1 MQAKQMFPTYV
12 FAKVQRDRVPRVVE
26 ELRKYSEIEF
36 SAQVT
41 GRYDLVMRLNTNIPE
56 QIYNIVNKIR
66 AIQGVHATNTFVAND
81 GFTNGQKLDAQ
92 GVWGF
97 SLLSVNKPLPEVI
110 QKLKKLPALYDASC
124 VPGQFDIIMSYKA
137 QNYEQL
143 MKTTVEQIA
152 QTEGIWRSETLF
164 AYQPNFN
171 VKA

>member
-12 FAKVQRDRVPRVVE
+12 LAKVQRDRVPHVVE
-26 ELRKYSEIEF
+26 ELRKFSEIEF

-41 GRYDLVMRLNTNIPE
+41 GRYDLVVRLKTSIPE
-56 QIYNIVNKIR
+56 QVYSIVNRIR
-66 AIQGVHATNTFVAND
+66 TIHGVNATNTFLAND

-110 QKLKKLPALYDASC
+110 QRLKKLPALYDASC
-124 VPGQFDIIMSYKA
+124 VPGQFDIIMSFKGR
-137 QNYEQL
+137 NYEEL

-164 AYQPNFN
+164 AYQPNL
-171 VKA
+171 KA

>member
-1 MQAKQMFPTYV
+1 MQANKMFPTYV
-12 FAKVQRDRVPRVVE
+12 FAKVQRDRVPHVVE
-26 ELRKYSEIEF
+26 ELRKFNEIEF

-41 GRYDLVMRLNTNIPE
+41 GRYDIVMRVKTSNPE
-56 QIYNIVNKIR
+56 QIYNLVNKIR
-66 AIQGVHATNTFVAND
+66 TIHGVNTTNTFTAND

-97 SLLSVNKPLPEVI
+97 SLLSINRPLPEVI

-137 QNYEQL
+137 KNYEDL
-143 MKTTVEQIA
+143 MRTTVEQIA

-164 AYQPNFN
+164 AYQPN